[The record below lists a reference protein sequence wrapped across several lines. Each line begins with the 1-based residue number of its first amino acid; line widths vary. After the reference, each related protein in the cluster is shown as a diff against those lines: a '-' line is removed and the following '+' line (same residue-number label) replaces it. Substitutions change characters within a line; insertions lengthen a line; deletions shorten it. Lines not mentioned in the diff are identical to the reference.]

1 MRTCRDEAC
10 LTRIVRSRARKFYR
24 ALLED
29 LGADVT
35 LTLPNHSLYHTSK
48 YRLHSQGDHA
58 DTETTTGIKQG
69 CKLGPTLFCVLTRR
83 LLHSLIQG
91 FGWDTVQKFLTGYPD
106 DFTMHR
112 TTAPRT
118 TDSAP
123 ARGCEGSSTSSQPG
137 KVRRA
142 GQTGRPGSGF
152 CTAQAHA
159 LATGCGGHPA
169 EALQTWSPQVMPGI
183 PLGGGASNIWAS
195 RFHTATLGRLPC
207 GIA

>member
-91 FGWDTVQKFLTGYPD
+91 FGWDTVQKFLTGYAD

-118 TDSAP
+118 
-123 ARGCEGSSTSSQPG
+123 
-137 KVRRA
+137 
-142 GQTGRPGSGF
+142 
-152 CTAQAHA
+152 
-159 LATGCGGHPA
+159 
-169 EALQTWSPQVMPGI
+169 
-183 PLGGGASNIWAS
+183 N
-195 RFHTATLGRLPC
+195 
-207 GIA
+207 